1 MTGVRIFITGMGV
14 VSPLGSGVAETRAAL
29 AAGRRY
35 LGPLSLFETPDN
47 APLPV
52 GQIRIPLGMQDVPR
66 THQLARMAADQAM
79 ANCREAPDAVVVG
92 TTTGGMRTT
101 EDLLKEGV
109 DNPAAYRWHAA
120 GSVAEDIADRVGC
133 KGAVLTVSTA
143 CSSGAVA
150 FKMALEMLRTG
161 KARRVLAGGV
171 DSLCR
176 LTYYGFS
183 ALKLIDPLGARPF
196 DKDRRG
202 MSVGEGAAM
211 LLLVADDS
219 RNAVA
224 EFLGAGLSC
233 DAYHPT
239 APHPEGRGAYAA
251 MVSAIA
257 DAGLAAADVD
267 YINLHGTGT
276 PDNDLAEARAVE
288 RLFGDRPP
296 PISSIKGAAGHP
308 LAAAGAL
315 AAVTA
320 AICIDAH
327 LIPANTGACHPDPEL
342 RLAPVTRPR
351 QAALGTV
358 LVNSFGFGGNNA
370 AVVIGA
376 PAAERQ
382 RAAADVPCPML
393 VTSGACM
400 TGAGTTDRTLTRMR
414 AGESC
419 KGVLSLDNISAIL
432 PAHRVRRLKCLP
444 RMVMALAED
453 ARSRSEAEDPPATI
467 FFGTGWGSLS
477 ETHAFLKGLYETGER
492 FPSPTDF
499 IGSVHNAPA
508 GQVAMM
514 FGTTG
519 ANVTTTGGDASFE
532 QALIAAGYL
541 GRGQDR
547 TTLVVGADEYHEPLS
562 ALFDPSVRADD
573 IPSAG
578 GAALLL
584 NPDSRAAGVTVFPAF
599 YARADKDDDFT
610 ATLVNS
616 LGGPERI
623 RARFGA
629 LLAGIPAAQRQT
641 GAAQLEAFRACSGIS
656 LPVIEYRKYI
666 GEFATASAVALF
678 MAVTFTQAGTIPAPL
693 CNGRL
698 IRLADKGTLVL
709 GFGNHVTAVEV
720 LRR

>member
-1 MTGVRIFITGMGV
+1 MTGVRIFITGMGA

-29 AAGRRY
+29 AAGRCH

-47 APLPV
+47 TPLPV
-52 GQIRIPLGMQDVPR
+52 GQVRIPLATQSIPR
-66 THQLARMAADQAM
+66 THQLARMAVDQAM

-101 EDLLKEGV
+101 EDLLKEGI
-109 DNPAAYRWHAA
+109 DDPDAYRWHAA
-120 GSVAEDIADRVGC
+120 SSVAEDIADRVGC
-133 KGAVLTVSTA
+133 KGAVFTVSTA

-150 FKMALEMLRTG
+150 LKIALEMLRSG

-176 LTYYGFS
+176 LTYYGFN

-211 LLLVADDS
+211 LMLVAEDY

-251 MVSAIA
+251 MVSAID
-257 DAGLAAADVD
+257 DAGLSAADVD

-276 PDNDLAEARAVE
+276 PDNDLAEARAVM

-296 PISSIKGAAGHP
+296 PVSSLKGAAGHP
-308 LAAAGAL
+308 LAAAGAF
-315 AAVTA
+315 AAVA
-320 AICIDAH
+320 ASICIDAQ
-327 LIPANTGACHPDPEL
+327 LIPANTGTRHPDPDL
-342 RLAPVTRPR
+342 GLDPVTRPR
-351 QAALGTV
+351 QTALGTV

-376 PAAERQ
+376 PVAERQ
-382 RAAADVPCPML
+382 GADADVPRPML

-400 TGAGTTDRTLTRMR
+400 TGAGTTDRTLTCLS

-419 KGVLSLDNISAIL
+419 KGILSMDDISVIL
-432 PAHRVRRLKCLP
+432 PAHRARRLKYLP

-453 ARSRSEAEDPPATI
+453 ARRRSGAQNTPATI
-467 FFGTGWGSLS
+467 FFGTGWGALT
-477 ETHAFLKGLYETGER
+477 ETHAFLKGLYETGGR

-508 GQVAMM
+508 GQVATM

-541 GRGQDR
+541 GRGEDR
-547 TTLVVGADEYHEPLS
+547 TILVVGADEYHEPLS
-562 ALFDPSVRADD
+562 ALFDPSVRAGD

-584 NPDSRAAGVTVFPAF
+584 DPDSTAAGVTVFPAF
-599 YARADKDDDFT
+599 YARAGTDGDFT
-610 ATLVNS
+610 ARLVHS

-629 LLAGIPAAQRQT
+629 LLAGIPADRRQT
-641 GAAQLEAFRACSGIS
+641 GASQLEAFRACSGIT
-656 LPVIEYRKYI
+656 LPVIDYRKFV
-666 GEFATASAVALF
+666 GEFASASAVALF
-678 MAVTFTQAGTIPAPL
+678 LAVAFTQAGMIPAPL
-693 CNGRL
+693 CNGCFT
-698 IRLADKGTLVL
+698 RLADKGILVL

>member
-1 MTGVRIFITGMGV
+1 
-14 VSPLGSGVAETRAAL
+14 
-29 AAGRRY
+29 
-35 LGPLSLFETPDN
+35 
-47 APLPV
+47 
-52 GQIRIPLGMQDVPR
+52 
-66 THQLARMAADQAM
+66 
-79 ANCREAPDAVVVG
+79 
-92 TTTGGMRTT
+92 
-101 EDLLKEGV
+101 
-109 DNPAAYRWHAA
+109 
-120 GSVAEDIADRVGC
+120 
-133 KGAVLTVSTA
+133 
-143 CSSGAVA
+143 
-150 FKMALEMLRTG
+150 
-161 KARRVLAGGV
+161 
-171 DSLCR
+171 
-176 LTYYGFS
+176 
-183 ALKLIDPLGARPF
+183 ARPF

-251 MVSAIA
+251 MVSGID

-276 PDNDLAEARAVE
+276 PDNDLAEARAVR

-296 PISSIKGAAGHP
+296 PVSSLKGAAGHP

-342 RLAPVTRPR
+342 RLTPVTRPR

-370 AVVIGA
+370 VVVIGA

-382 RAAADVPCPML
+382 RAVADVPWPML
-393 VTSGACM
+393 VASGACM
-400 TGAGTTDRTLTRMR
+400 TGAGTTDRTLTRLS

-419 KGVLSLDNISAIL
+419 KGVLSLDDISAIL

-453 ARSRSEAEDPPATI
+453 ARSRSGAEDPPATI
-467 FFGTGWGSLS
+467 FFGTGWGALS

-547 TTLVVGADEYHEPLS
+547 TTLVVGADEYHKPLS
-562 ALFDPSVRADD
+562 ALFDPSVRAED

-584 NPDSRAAGVTVFPAF
+584 NPDSTATGVTVFPAF
-599 YARADKDDDFT
+599 YARADKGDDFT

-641 GAAQLEAFRACSGIS
+641 GAAQLAAFQACSGIT

-698 IRLADKGTLVL
+698 TRLADKGTLVL

>member
-1 MTGVRIFITGMGV
+1 
-14 VSPLGSGVAETRAAL
+14 
-29 AAGRRY
+29 
-35 LGPLSLFETPDN
+35 
-47 APLPV
+47 
-52 GQIRIPLGMQDVPR
+52 
-66 THQLARMAADQAM
+66 
-79 ANCREAPDAVVVG
+79 
-92 TTTGGMRTT
+92 
-101 EDLLKEGV
+101 
-109 DNPAAYRWHAA
+109 
-120 GSVAEDIADRVGC
+120 
-133 KGAVLTVSTA
+133 
-143 CSSGAVA
+143 
-150 FKMALEMLRTG
+150 ML
-161 KARRVLAGGV
+161 
-171 DSLCR
+171 
-176 LTYYGFS
+176 
-183 ALKLIDPLGARPF
+183 
-196 DKDRRG
+196 
-202 MSVGEGAAM
+202 M
-211 LLLVADDS
+211 LVADDS
-219 RNAVA
+219 RNAVS
-224 EFLGAGLSC
+224 ELLGAGLSC

-251 MVSAIA
+251 MVSAID

-276 PDNDLAEARAVE
+276 PDNDLAEARAVK

-296 PISSIKGAAGHP
+296 PVSSFKGAAGHP

-315 AAVTA
+315 GAVMGA
-320 AICIDAH
+320 NCIDAQ
-327 LIPANTGACHPDPEL
+327 LIPANTGTCHPDPQL
-342 RLAPVTRPR
+342 RLNPVTRPR

-382 RAAADVPCPML
+382 RADADAPRPML
-393 VTSGACM
+393 VTSSACM
-400 TGAGTTDRTLTRMR
+400 TGAGTTDRTLTRLR

-419 KGVLSLDNISAIL
+419 KGVFSLDDISAIL

-444 RMVMALAED
+444 RMVMALAEE
-453 ARSRSEAEDPPATI
+453 ARSRSKTQDPPATI
-467 FFGTGWGSLS
+467 FFGTGWGALS

-514 FGTTG
+514 FGATG

-541 GRGQDR
+541 GRGEDR

-562 ALFDPSVRADD
+562 ALFDPSVRVDD

-584 NPDSRAAGVTVFPAF
+584 NPDSTPAGATVFPAF
-599 YARADKDDDFT
+599 YARATKDADLT
-610 ATLVNS
+610 ATLVHS

-629 LLAGIPAAQRQT
+629 LLAGIPAAWRQT
-641 GAAQLEAFRACSGIS
+641 GAAQLEAFRACSGFT
-656 LPVIEYRKYI
+656 LPVIDYRKI
-666 GEFATASAVALF
+666 FGEFASASAVAVF
-678 MAVTFTQAGTIPAPL
+678 MAVHFTQTGTIPGAL
-693 CNGRL
+693 CNGRFT
-698 IRLADKGTLVL
+698 RLADKGILVL

>member
-92 TTTGGMRTT
+92 TTTGGMRIT

-133 KGAVLTVSTA
+133 RGAVLTVSTA

-150 FKMALEMLRTG
+150 LKMALEMLRTG
-161 KARRVLAGGV
+161 KAHRVLAGGV

-251 MVSAIA
+251 MVSGID

-276 PDNDLAEARAVE
+276 PDNDLAEARAVT

-296 PISSIKGAAGHP
+296 PVSSLKGAAGHP

-351 QAALGTV
+351 KAALGTV

-376 PAAERQ
+376 PAAGRKG
-382 RAAADVPCPML
+382 AVADALRPML

-400 TGAGTTDRTLTRMR
+400 TGVGTTDRTLMRLR

-419 KGVLSLDNISAIL
+419 KGVLSLDDISAIL

-453 ARSRSEAEDPPATI
+453 ARSRSEAEGPPATI
-467 FFGTGWGSLS
+467 FFGTGWGALS

-514 FGTTG
+514 YGTTG

-547 TTLVVGADEYHEPLS
+547 KTLVVGADEYHEPLS
-562 ALFDPSVRADD
+562 ALFDPSVRVDD

-584 NPDSRAAGVTVFPAF
+584 NPDSTAAGVTVFPAF
-599 YARADKDDDFT
+599 YARAGKDDDFT

-641 GAAQLEAFRACSGIS
+641 GAAQLEAFRTCSGIS

-698 IRLADKGTLVL
+698 TRLADKGTLVL

>member
-1 MTGVRIFITGMGV
+1 MTSVRIFITGMGV
-14 VSPLGSGVAETRAAL
+14 VSPLGSGVTETLAAL
-29 AAGRRY
+29 AAGKCH
-35 LGPLSLFETPDN
+35 LGPLSLFATPDST
-47 APLPV
+47 PLPV
-52 GQIRIPLGMQDVPR
+52 GQVRFLLETQPVPR

-101 EDLLKEGV
+101 EDLLKEGI
-109 DNPAAYRWHAA
+109 DDPAAYRWHAA

-133 KGAVLTVSTA
+133 KGAGLTVSTA

-150 FKMALEMLRTG
+150 LKMAFEMLKTG

-176 LTYYGFS
+176 LTYYGFN
-183 ALKLIDPLGARPF
+183 ALKLVDPLGARPF
-196 DKDRRG
+196 DKGRCG

-211 LLLVADDS
+211 LMLAADEP

-224 EFLGAGLSC
+224 EILGAGLSC

-239 APHPEGRGAYAA
+239 APHPEGLGAYEA
-251 MVSAIA
+251 MASAIE
-257 DAGLAAADVD
+257 DAGLDPADVD

-276 PDNDLAEARAVE
+276 PANDLAEASAVR
-288 RLFGDRPP
+288 RLFGDCPP
-296 PISSIKGAAGHP
+296 PLSSLKGAAGHP

-320 AICIDAH
+320 AVCIGAH
-327 LIPANTGACHPDPEL
+327 LIPANTGAYHPDPEL
-342 RLAPVTRPR
+342 WLTPEIRPR
-351 QAALGTV
+351 QADLETV

-370 AVVIGA
+370 AVVVSA
-376 PAAERQ
+376 PAVERQ
-382 RAAADVPCPML
+382 RAGADGPRPML
-393 VTSGACM
+393 VTAVACM
-400 TGAGTTDRTLTRMR
+400 TGAGPTDRTLTRLR

-419 KGVLSLDNISAIL
+419 KGILSLDDISAIL
-432 PAHRVRRLKCLP
+432 PAHRVRRLKRLP

-453 ARSRSEAEDPPATI
+453 ARIRSGAKDPPASI
-467 FFGTGWGSLS
+467 FFGTGWGALS

-514 FGTTG
+514 YGTTG
-519 ANVTTTGGDASFE
+519 ANVTTTGGDTSFE

-541 GRGQDR
+541 GRGKDR

-562 ALFDPSVRADD
+562 ALFDPSVRADN

-584 NPDSRAAGVTVFPAF
+584 NPESTAAGVTVFPAF
-599 YARADKDDDFT
+599 FARSGKDADVAT
-610 ATLVNS
+610 TLVNS

-623 RARFGA
+623 RACFGA

-641 GAAQLEAFRACSGIS
+641 GTAQLEAFQACCGMTV
-656 LPVIEYRKYI
+656 PVIDYRKFI
-666 GEFATASAVALF
+666 GEFASASAVAVF
-678 MAVTFTQAGTIPAPL
+678 MAVTFTQAGAIPAPL
-693 CNGRL
+693 CNGRFNG
-698 IRLADKGTLVL
+698 LADKGTLVL
-709 GFGNHVTAVEV
+709 GLGNHVTAVEV

>member
-1 MTGVRIFITGMGV
+1 MTGVRIFIIGMGA

-29 AAGRRY
+29 AAGRSH

-47 APLPV
+47 TPLPV
-52 GQIRIPLGMQDVPR
+52 GQVRISLDRQPISR
-66 THQLARMAADQAM
+66 THQLARLAADQAM
-79 ANCREAPDAVVVG
+79 ASCREAPDAVVVG

-109 DNPAAYRWHAA
+109 VDPAAYRWHAA

-150 FKMALEMLRTG
+150 LKLALEMLRTG

-176 LTYYGFS
+176 LTYYGFN

-211 LLLVADDS
+211 LMLVADDS
-219 RNAVA
+219 HNAVA

-251 MVSAIA
+251 MVSAID
-257 DAGLAAADVD
+257 DAGLTAADVD

-276 PDNDLAEARAVE
+276 PDNDLAEARAVK

-296 PISSIKGAAGHP
+296 PVSSFKGAAGHP

-315 AAVTA
+315 GAVTV
-320 AICIDAH
+320 AICIDAQ
-327 LIPANTGACHPDPEL
+327 LIPANTGTCHPDPEL
-342 RLAPVTRPR
+342 RLNPVTRPL
-351 QAALGTV
+351 QAGLGTV

-382 RAAADVPCPML
+382 RADADVPRPML
-393 VTSGACM
+393 VTSSACM
-400 TGAGTTDRTLTRMR
+400 TGAGTTDRTLTRLR

-419 KGVLSLDNISAIL
+419 KGVLRLDDISAIL

-453 ARSRSEAEDPPATI
+453 ARTRSGTKDPPATI
-467 FFGTGWGSLS
+467 FFGTGWGALS

-541 GRGQDR
+541 GREEGR

-562 ALFDPSVRADD
+562 ALFDPSVRLDD

-584 NPDSRAAGVTVFPAF
+584 NPDSTAAGVTVFPAF
-599 YARADKDDDFT
+599 YARAGRDADFT

-641 GAAQLEAFRACSGIS
+641 GVAQLEAFRACSGIT
-656 LPVIEYRKYI
+656 LPVIDYRKLI
-666 GEFATASAVALF
+666 GEFASASAVALF
-678 MAVTFTQAGTIPAPL
+678 MAVTFTQTGTIPAPL
-693 CNGRL
+693 CNGRST
-698 IRLADKGTLVL
+698 RLADKGTLVM